1 MAKLVYQT
9 YGDALFQLAV
19 EENKVDELFS
29 ETKAMKEIF
38 EKNEELLKLLTNPKI
53 DKQEKLNIVE
63 NIFSGRAS
71 KDLVG
76 FLKVIITKDRQRYV
90 IGIFDYFIAAAKE
103 YKKIGVVYVTTAIP
117 LDDIGRE
124 KVVKKLLETT
134 KYEELEMNY
143 SVDAEIIGGMIIR
156 IGDRVVDSTIRTKI
170 TKLSKQL

>member
-29 ETKAMKEIF
+29 EITAMKEIF
-38 EKNEELLKLLTNPKI
+38 EENEELLKLLTNPRI
-53 DKQEKLNIVE
+53 DKEEKMTVVE

-90 IGIFDYFIAAAKE
+90 IGILDYFIAAAKE

-117 LDDIGRE
+117 LDDMGRQ
-124 KVVKKLLETT
+124 KVVHKLLETT

-143 SVDAEIIGGMIIR
+143 TVDKEIIGGMIIR
-156 IGDRVVDSTIRTKI
+156 IGDRVVDSTVRTKI
-170 TKLSKQL
+170 SKMSKQL

>member
-38 EKNEELLKLLTNPKI
+38 EENEELLKLLTNPKI

-71 KDLVG
+71 KDRLC
-76 FLKVIITKDRQRYV
+76 D
-90 IGIFDYFIAAAKE
+90 
-103 YKKIGVVYVTTAIP
+103 
-117 LDDIGRE
+117 
-124 KVVKKLLETT
+124 
-134 KYEELEMNY
+134 NCY
-143 SVDAEIIGGMIIR
+143 S
-156 IGDRVVDSTIRTKI
+156 T
-170 TKLSKQL
+170 